1 MNWNRARPDA
11 PIELWYDFRADAL
24 FLHFG
29 GDFWNPMWTEM
40 RPGTRFMFHDPR
52 RFPNSAVLIDP
63 EFCEYQDI
71 ERPA

>member
-40 RPGTRFMFHDPR
+40 R
-52 RFPNSAVLIDP
+52 RFPDSAVLIDP